1 MSNLVDDTST
11 EYGDAEETK
20 RRIMLTA
27 VKFIRENIDDWIT
40 MTHEEMSE
48 LILFLQEEDNL
59 RTVVEKARE
68 KKFKKQQIIEHIRI
82 HGSP

>member
-68 KKFKKQQIIEHIRI
+68 KKFKKRQIIEHIRI